1 MIESKGQTGGIPPG
15 MHVKLIISF
24 RCDTFDEP
32 EEMLVINVQHGR
44 SVIIKLR
51 GYRDPP
57 ILTVINI
64 PYFQYP
70 QRKLTVRDVEWIMEI
85 PFQSMNSL
93 EEFID
98 TSSSASSTPTESIP
112 KYKTLKNFDCGECF
126 VGEEVTL
133 PLTVKNV
140 GGEGRFFIMSEI
152 DWCSMHIEDITNDN
166 MLVLPCFA
174 MWPAYFTLKPQE
186 YIHLYIYFFPDAHG
200 LHVYILLW
208 QVICRLTAEKRF
220 RCKGT

>member
-1 MIESKGQTGGIPPG
+1 

-70 QRKLTVRDVEWIMEI
+70 QRKL
-85 PFQSMNSL
+85 
-93 EEFID
+93 
-98 TSSSASSTPTESIP
+98 
-112 KYKTLKNFDCGECF
+112 
-126 VGEEVTL
+126 
-133 PLTVKNV
+133 
-140 GGEGRFFIMSEI
+140 
-152 DWCSMHIEDITNDN
+152 
-166 MLVLPCFA
+166 
-174 MWPAYFTLKPQE
+174 
-186 YIHLYIYFFPDAHG
+186 
-200 LHVYILLW
+200 
-208 QVICRLTAEKRF
+208 
-220 RCKGT
+220 